1 MSLAVVPMEL
11 TLDLGR
17 RSRAH
22 EMQSEGRI
30 NGALRGRCWAISVK

>member
-1 MSLAVVPMEL
+1 MSLTVVPMEL

-30 NGALRGRCWAISVK
+30 NGALRGRCWIVSM